1 MRIHSIVVAVLSA
14 LTLTTSAMAADTT
27 GVTDDSIKIGV
38 PAPLSGANS
47 NFGAPAYSIKAYYD
61 YVNEQGGI
69 HGRKIEVILAD
80 TACNEAKGVAVVKKL
95 ISQDKVFLIN
105 GSICSGVALATRPV
119 IEESGVPWVVS
130 TAVNQKISY
139 PVAKNIFHVSQTS
152 EAAGHALSKFML
164 SKPETKKIGI
174 VAHTNEWAKGYR
186 DPMVAAL
193 KEKGIEPAVEVTLE
207 RGQSDATAQVLRLK
221 QGDLDF
227 VAVILYEPELVV
239 FLRDAHKLGLNVSK
253 IGSLGAGFQN
263 TEKRLGSR
271 DPMKNYFQIFQ
282 YKDLIDTGKGIAAA
296 RAIIE
301 PRLPKGEKVTDF
313 TYYGP
318 GSAVLIAH
326 VLKKV
331 GKDLSRERFMAEMEQ
346 VRNFDTGIIAGTISF
361 SPDNHQGARQLYNV
375 GYDNAG
381 KLVVF
386 ESWGKKVD
394 F

>member
-1 MRIHSIVVAVLSA
+1 MRIHCIFVTVLSVLA
-14 LTLTTSAMAADTT
+14 IATSTMASDTT

-38 PAPLSGANS
+38 PAPLSGANAS
-47 NFGAPAYSIKAYYD
+47 FGAPAYAIKAYYD

-69 HGRKIEVILAD
+69 HGRKLDVILAD
-80 TACNEAKGVAVVKKL
+80 TACNEAKGIAVAKRL

-105 GSICSGVALATRPV
+105 GSICSGVALAMRPV

-130 TAVNQKISY
+130 TAVNQKISE
-139 PVAKNIFHVSQTS
+139 PVAANIFHVSQTS
-152 EAAGHALSKFML
+152 ETAGHALAKFMM
-164 SKPETKKIGI
+164 SKPDTKKIGI

-186 DPMVAAL
+186 DPMVAVL
-193 KEKGIEPAVEVTLE
+193 KENGIEPAVEVTLE

-221 QGDLDF
+221 GANLDF

-239 FLRDAHKLGLNVSK
+239 FLRTAHKLGLNVVK
-253 IGSLGAGFQN
+253 IGSLGAGYQN

-271 DPMKNYFQIFQ
+271 DPMIDYFQLFQ
-282 YKDLIDTGKGIAAA
+282 YKDLTKTGKGMATA

-301 PRLPKGEKVTDF
+301 PRLPKGEKVRDF

-326 VLKKV
+326 VLEKV
-331 GKDLSRERFMAEMEQ
+331 GKDLSWEKFIAEMEQ
-346 VRNFDTGIIAGTISF
+346 VQNFDTGIIAGTVSF
-361 SPDNHQGARQLYNV
+361 SPENHQGARQLYYV
-375 GYDNAG
+375 GYDDAG

-386 ESWGKKVD
+386 ESWGKKVE